1 MELFGLIL
9 AVPVAG
15 FASAIYVWAVLR
27 LVVPR
32 SGLAAAL
39 RTLSWLPLLATLSE
53 LIFVGAVGPVS
64 ARTIVGPAFMAIHSL
79 FLVTPP
85 AFANVLLLYR
95 RPPSWP
101 RLALAVAASTAISF
115 GLLLFNIVISEA
127 LFGIDGSGG
136 PFGRP

>member
-15 FASAIYVWAVLR
+15 FASAVYVWAVRR

-32 SGLAAAL
+32 SGLAGVL
-39 RTLSWLPLLATLSE
+39 RALSWLPLSLTLSE
-53 LIFVGAVGPVS
+53 LIFVGAVGPVA
-64 ARTIVGPAFMAIHSL
+64 ARTIVGPAFMSIHSL

-101 RLALAVAASTAISF
+101 RAALAVAVSSAIGV
-115 GLLLFNIVISEA
+115 GLLLFNIVVSEA